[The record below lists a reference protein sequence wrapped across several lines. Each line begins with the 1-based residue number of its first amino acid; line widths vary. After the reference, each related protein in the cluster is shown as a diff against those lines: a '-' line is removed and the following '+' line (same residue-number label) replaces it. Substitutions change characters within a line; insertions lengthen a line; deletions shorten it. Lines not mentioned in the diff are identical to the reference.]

1 MNNILNLQQIDPFA
15 VDFEEGSNQW
25 VNIIHIRLQQRNGKK
40 VITVIENLDAK
51 LDHQKILRA
60 MTKKFC
66 CGGHLEEDEDK
77 RKILVLNG
85 DHRRT
90 CNEFIKTEHMAEKI
104 IIHGYD

>member
-1 MNNILNLQQIDPFA
+1 MNNILNLQKNDPFA
-15 VDFEEGSNQW
+15 IDLDDTDHQST
-25 VNIIHIRLQQRNGKK
+25 NIIHIRLQQRNGKK
-40 VITVIENLDAK
+40 VITVIENLDSK
-51 LDHQKILRA
+51 LDHSKILRA

-90 CNEFIKTEHMAEKI
+90 TNDFIKSEQMAEKI